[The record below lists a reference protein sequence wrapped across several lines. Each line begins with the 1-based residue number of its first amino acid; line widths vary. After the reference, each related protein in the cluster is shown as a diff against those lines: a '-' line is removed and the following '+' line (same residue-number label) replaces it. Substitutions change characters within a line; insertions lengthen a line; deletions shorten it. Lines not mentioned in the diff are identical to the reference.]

1 MEANNSDI
9 WPRQVDSYSE
19 VPFVLK
25 SLLLFSILTVALD
38 FYLNLVG
45 PIEVKEAVLPYTGW
59 SLSTTYSFVVVLLSF
74 FMTGHAKKPFY
85 TRNAIALIFAVGI
98 VFGLANVVYT
108 FGREDYGNPYLVV
121 SQWRPIWTILIPV
134 IWVALLYTPRVSKY
148 CEHYRP
154 LVRW

>member
-9 WPRQVDSYSE
+9 WSRPADAYSE

-25 SLLLFSILTVALD
+25 TLLLFSIVTVAAD
-38 FYLNLVG
+38 FYLNLFG
-45 PIEVKEAVLPYTGW
+45 PIEVKKAVMPYTGW
-59 SLSTTYSFVVVLLSF
+59 SLSTTYAFVVIILSF
-74 FMTGHAKKPFY
+74 FMTGYAKKPFY
-85 TRNAIALIFAVGI
+85 TRNGIAFIFVIGI

-108 FGREDYGNPYLVV
+108 FGREDFGNPYLVV
-121 SQWRPIWTILIPV
+121 SQWRPIWTILIPA

-154 LVRW
+154 LVR

>member
-1 MEANNSDI
+1 MEATNSDV

-25 SLLLFSILTVALD
+25 SLLLFSILTVATD

-45 PIEVKEAVLPYTGW
+45 PSIMKEAIMPYTGW
-59 SLSTTYSFVVVLLSF
+59 SVSRTYAFIAITMYF
-74 FMTGHAKKPFY
+74 FISGQSNKPFFS
-85 TRNAIALIFAVGI
+85 RNGIALILALGI

-108 FGREDYGNPYLVV
+108 FGREDFGNPYLVV
-121 SQWRPIWTILIPV
+121 SQWRPIWTILIPA

-154 LVRW
+154 MVRW